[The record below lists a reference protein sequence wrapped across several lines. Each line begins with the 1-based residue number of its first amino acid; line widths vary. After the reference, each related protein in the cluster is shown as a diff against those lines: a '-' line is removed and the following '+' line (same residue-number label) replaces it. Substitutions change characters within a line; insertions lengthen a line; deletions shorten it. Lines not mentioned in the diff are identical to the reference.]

1 MIKKISK
8 LHPCHLGAHDT
19 KTEDVDPLANGEHP
33 ISNRE
38 MSMKEPLCPLILKV
52 TLMDP
57 PTEGTVCRHKPTFL
71 QPKERKFWIS

>member
-19 KTEDVDPLANGEHP
+19 KTEDVDLLANGEHP

-38 MSMKEPLCPLILKV
+38 MSMYERASVPL
-52 TLMDP
+52 D
-57 PTEGTVCRHKPTFL
+57 TEGDADGPSNRGHCLP
-71 QPKERKFWIS
+71 S